1 VYNSTYLTQIGHA
14 SKGIQPFGNHH
25 HLMNCFLNGKE
36 GRLRMVEVAV
46 PEAESGDSSSRN
58 AGG

>member
-1 VYNSTYLTQIGHA
+1 
-14 SKGIQPFGNHH
+14 
-25 HLMNCFLNGKE
+25 MNCFLNGKE